1 MKIGLLDHMGY
12 GNLGDAATQEA
23 LIANIRSRLPDAEI
37 VGFSLNPV
45 DTTKRH
51 GIESWS
57 ITYWHPGLG
66 KSGLSDSSQA
76 GSSGADS
83 RGADSKRPHL
93 RARLKS
99 IAKNIPVVSRVA
111 RRLLHAGRE
120 AAHLGRSYRRLR
132 SLDALIIAGGGQ
144 LSELWGGPW
153 SHPYNVFKFS
163 LLTTVARRKLVFAN
177 VGAGPLKSGLSR
189 AFVRW
194 SIRMA
199 DYVSF
204 RDAESQE
211 LACGSG
217 VKRQTHVFPDSAY
230 ALDVSKYAQDVSRY
244 ASGSRTSSAKP
255 LVGLNPIG
263 FCDPRIWPKKDAAV
277 YESYIGKLAD
287 FSVWLLNNNYD
298 LRLYSAEASV
308 DIYAIEDLGKCLRSR
323 LSAAELDRIC
333 RPSAGTVSGLM
344 AEMSGFDFVVTAK
357 FHGVVFS
364 HLLAKPVI
372 ALSYHPKIDD
382 LMRKVGHSQYC
393 LDIATFDNKGLENT
407 FVALVNDSEQLKAR
421 FRRTAASYSETL
433 KTQFDGLFAP
443 GTQRLR
449 SRTPESER
457 NEAVAGGPA

>member
-23 LIANIRSRLPDAEI
+23 LMANIRSRLPDAEI
-37 VGFSLNPV
+37 AGFSLNPV
-45 DTTKRH
+45 DTAKRH
-51 GIESWS
+51 AIASYS
-57 ITYWHPGLG
+57 ITYWHPGLRD
-66 KSGLSDSSQA
+66 SESSESSQA
-76 GSSGADS
+76 DLTGVDSNGAV
-83 RGADSKRPHL
+83 SKRPGL

-120 AAHLGRSYRRLR
+120 AAHLGRSYGRLR
-132 SLDALIIAGGGQ
+132 SLDTLIIAGGGQ

-163 LLTTVARRKLVFAN
+163 LLTKLARRKLVFLN
-177 VGAGPLKSGLSR
+177 VGAGPLKSGLSK
-189 AFVRW
+189 AFVHW

-204 RDAESQE
+204 RDIESKE

-217 VKRQTHVFPDSAY
+217 VKRPTHVFPDSAY
-230 ALDVSKYAQDVSRY
+230 ALDVSRY
-244 ASGSRTSSAKP
+244 NAVTRAGSAKP
-255 LVGLNPIG
+255 VVGLNPIG
-263 FCDPRIWPKKDAAV
+263 FCDPRIWPRKDAPV
-277 YESYIGKLAD
+277 YNNYIEKLAD
-287 FSVWLLNNNYD
+287 FSLWLLDNNYD

-308 DIYAIEDLGKCLRSR
+308 DIYALEDLGNRLRNR
-323 LSAAELDRIC
+323 LSAADLERIC

-344 AEMSGFDFVVTAK
+344 QEMSGFDFVVTAK

-364 HLLAKPVI
+364 HLLGKPVI

-393 LDIATFDNKGLENT
+393 LDIAAFGNKDLENT
-407 FVALVNDSEQLKAR
+407 FAALVNDTEQLKAR

-433 KTQFDGLFAP
+433 KAQFDDLFAAAP
-443 GTQRLR
+443 QELR
-449 SRTPESER
+449 SRTPERER